1 MAERSGRSRPR
12 IAKRAIV
19 ELGRPDASQLREAA
33 VAENVSAGGIRVATE
48 HVWSVGSV
56 VLLTSP
62 ELGIHTEARVVYCE
76 RVEKEKYAV
85 GLELLSPEKE
95 WSKPN

>member
-1 MAERSGRSRPR
+1 MAARPGRSRPR
-12 IAKRAIV
+12 IAKRVVV

-33 VAENVSAGGIRVATE
+33 VAENISARGIRVATE

-95 WSKPN
+95 WTKPN

>member
-19 ELGRPDASQLREAA
+19 ALGRPDASQLREEA
-33 VAENVSAGGIRVATE
+33 VAENLSAGGIRVAPE
-48 HVWSVGSV
+48 HVCSVRSI

-62 ELGIHTEARVVYCE
+62 GLGIHSEARVVYCQ
-76 RVEKEKYAV
+76 RVEKQNVEAIHRGNHA
-85 GLELLSPEKE
+85 GLRRG
-95 WSKPN
+95 

>member
-1 MAERSGRSRPR
+1 MAERSGRSRSR

-19 ELGRPDASQLREAA
+19 ELGRPDASQLR
-33 VAENVSAGGIRVATE
+33 IRVATE

-62 ELGIHTEARVVYCE
+62 ELGIHTEARVVYCQ

-95 WSKPN
+95 WTKPN

>member
-12 IAKRAIV
+12 VAKRAVV

-33 VAENVSAGGIRVATE
+33 VAENISARGIRLATE
-48 HVWSVGSV
+48 HVWSVGSI

-62 ELGIHTEARVVYCE
+62 ELGIHSEARVVYCQ
-76 RVEKEKYAV
+76 RVEKQKYAV
-85 GLELLSPEKE
+85 GLELLSHEKE

>member
-1 MAERSGRSRPR
+1 MAARAGRSRPR
-12 IAKRAIV
+12 IAKSAAV
-19 ELGRPDASQLREAA
+19 ELGHPDTSQLREEA

-48 HVWSVGSV
+48 HVWGVGSI

-62 ELGIHTEARVVYCE
+62 ELGIHTEARVVYCQ
-76 RVEKEKYAV
+76 RVDKEKYAV

-95 WSKPN
+95 WTKPN